1 MSPCAS
7 VAAALM
13 SIALSDSRAPLPT
26 VVGPPPSH
34 AARINDKVT
43 ILDLRCTIP
52 VPIHDARERGN
63 ATFAANVPRP
73 RGHSRLQRVLILV
86 VEGVLIVGPVVE
98 IVLDCAFRAV
108 ASRLEIGSE
117 PGRG

>member
-1 MSPCAS
+1 MSPGAS

-26 VVGPPPSH
+26 VVGPRPSH

-63 ATFAANVPRP
+63 ATFAANDPRSEE
-73 RGHSRLQRVLILV
+73 RHVGKECVSTRRSRRPPCHYKKKRDITGKSVTERVY
-86 VEGVLIVGPVVE
+86 P
-98 IVLDCAFRAV
+98 
-108 ASRLEIGSE
+108 GSSHKL
-117 PGRG
+117 R